1 MSKIKKYLIY
11 STSACPYC
19 DMLKKWLDSHQID
32 YESINLSEDPS
43 RGQEMIQKTG
53 QMGVPVSIITL
64 MDNSEEVVLG
74 FNQNR
79 LKELLGINS

>member
-1 MSKIKKYLIY
+1 MKKVKNYIVY
-11 STSACPYC
+11 STPACVYC
-19 DMLKKWLDSHQID
+19 GVLKEWLTKN
-32 YESINLSEDPS
+32 SINYEEIDVASNPA